1 MKEENKK
8 IELLNPKSDYVFKRI
23 FGHVGNEE
31 ITCDLLNSIL
41 ENKITEIELD
51 KNPILEKDLLD
62 DKIGILD
69 IKAKADNNVNINIE
83 MQVLDQKN
91 IEKRLLYYWSKMYT
105 QTIKQGEDYEKLEK
119 SIVILFSNYELESL
133 KDIKKYI
140 TQWNIREKENKEVVL
155 TNVFEIYIIELK
167 KYQKDTINKKLDTW
181 VKFLENPEV
190 VTMKEDNKAVQKA
203 KKVLEEI
210 SQDERERYLAELRQ
224 KYIMDQKAM
233 IDAGYDKGLDKG
245 LKQGLEEGLKQGLE
259 QGLEKGI
266 KKEKIEIAK
275 KMKIKNILIEEII
288 EITGLTKEE
297 IKNL

>member
-1 MKEENKK
+1 MQEKNKK

-69 IKAKADNNVNINIE
+69 IKAKADNNTNINIE

-91 IEKRLLYYWSKMYT
+91 IEKRLLYYWSKMYI
-105 QTIKQGEDYEKLEK
+105 QGIKEAEDYEKLEK
-119 SIVILFSNYELESL
+119 SVVILFSNYNLENL
-133 KDIKKYI
+133 KEIEKYI
-140 TQWNIREKENKEVVL
+140 TQWNIREKENTHVVL
-155 TNVFEIYIIELK
+155 TKVLEIYIIELE
-167 KYQKDTINKKLDTW
+167 KYRENTNNKELDTW
-181 VKFLENPEV
+181 VKFLKNPEV
-190 VTMKEDNKAVQKA
+190 VTMSENNKAVKQA

-210 SQDERERYLAELRQ
+210 SQDEHERYLAELRQ

-233 IDAGYDKGLDKG
+233 IDAGYDKGLANG
-245 LKQGLEEGLKQGLE
+245 LAEG
-259 QGLEKGI
+259 
-266 KKEKIEIAK
+266 KKEGRKEKQKDIAK
-275 KMKIKNILIEEII
+275 KLLRMGMKIEDIEKA
-288 EITGLTKEE
+288 TDLTKEE
-297 IKNL
+297 IETL